1 MASFP
6 QLKTGAVAQY
16 PATRVVQFQTQI
28 LRFLDGNEQ
37 RYRDGSGPLHRW
49 VIKLNLLDEGE
60 MAALDAFFAA
70 NQGEFGSF
78 TFTDPWDGT
87 QYPNCSLGADL
98 LDLRFVGELRGQTSL
113 TVVENRT

>member
-16 PATRVVQFQTQI
+16 PATRVVQFQNQT
-28 LRFLDGNEQ
+28 LRFVDGNEQ
-37 RYRDGSGPLHRW
+37 RYRDAGGPLHKW
-49 VIKLNLLDEGE
+49 VIKFDLLDEGE
-60 MAALDAFFAA
+60 MAAMDAFFAA
-70 NQGEFGSF
+70 NQGQFASF

-87 QYPNCSLGADL
+87 QYSNCSLATDQ
-98 LDLRFVGELRGQTSL
+98 LDLRSIGDLSGQTSL